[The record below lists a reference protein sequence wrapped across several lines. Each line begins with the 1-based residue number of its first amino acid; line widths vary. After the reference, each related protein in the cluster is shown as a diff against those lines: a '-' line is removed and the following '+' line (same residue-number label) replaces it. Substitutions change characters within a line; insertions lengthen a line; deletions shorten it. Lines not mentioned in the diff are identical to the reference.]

1 MNNVFSQWH
10 EMTKFREDSIEAC
23 EKFGKFDS
31 FHKKFNQR
39 DAWHAMLSK
48 LFAQRWFLGYM
59 SPREVT
65 AQKRCFV
72 FPDDRENLFFVFLDT
87 KGDIVLDRTTFWRGR
102 VRIVGKHFYHRQEIN
117 NLDHLFRRIE
127 EHQENYNYFL
137 DRGHA
142 LIYRKETYRRAR
154 SAMDLWTRFGM
165 KAGIPKDVRLLIAR
179 LIWDGRHEW
188 MC

>member
-1 MNNVFSQWH
+1 MNSVFSQWH
-10 EMTKFREDSIEAC
+10 EMTKFREDPLEAC

-31 FHKKFNQR
+31 FHKRVKQR

-72 FPDDRENLFFVFLDT
+72 FPDLFFVFLDT
-87 KGDIVLDRTTFWRGR
+87 EGNIVLDRTTFWLGR
-102 VRIVGKHFYHRQEIN
+102 DIIVGKHFYHILEN
-117 NLDHLFRRIE
+117 NQLDHLFRCIE

-142 LIYRKETYRRAR
+142 LIYRKEVNRRAR
-154 SAMDLWTRFGM
+154 SAMDLWTLLGM
-165 KAGIPKDVRLLIAR
+165 RAGIPKDIRLLIAKT
-179 LIWDGRHEW
+179 IWDGRCKW
-188 MC
+188 MI